1 MAEVYTDTREQTL
14 HKIKHDLSTGQN
26 VDTVLNDLG
35 TFFRNSENRLA
46 AGAQQVILE
55 AVVFFR
61 KVCYGSTK
69 SIGEFCR

>member
-1 MAEVYTDTREQTL
+1 MAEVCTDTREQTL

-55 AVVFFR
+55 AVVF
-61 KVCYGSTK
+61 SK
-69 SIGEFCR
+69 SMLWKH